1 MLIVPRLIKR
11 RLTGWTEVPLVFQ
24 GPLYGLPR
32 VRVPR
37 RRHPLF
43 VRVKQWW
50 LVSVSSV
57 SSQTSFYHFK
67 FFSKSHLQLSQT
79 SLPCVLLLL
88 MAGVSAMPMVP
99 ALEPFIALLA
109 KVAPPLTIKCLP
121 SGFVRETSIC
131 LEANNSSSVL
141 VQFVMTNKA
150 KLK

>member
-1 MLIVPRLIKR
+1 MLIVPHLIKR
-11 RLTGWTEVPLVFQ
+11 RLAGWTEVALVFQ
-24 GPLYGLPR
+24 GPLRGLPR

-37 RRHPLF
+37 RRQPLF
-43 VRVKQWW
+43 VRIKQWW
-50 LVSVSSV
+50 LIAVHSV
-57 SSQTSFYHFK
+57 SSQTSFYYFK

-131 LEANNSSSVL
+131 LQANNSSSVASPIFYDKQSR
-141 VQFVMTNKA
+141 VK
-150 KLK
+150 